1 MVDVGRKRDEIV
13 EKVSLRKMSETVRG
27 VFGNMWKEREWEREE
42 KKRKREGKEKKRK
55 ERKVWE
61 ESKSHGLVVAVVV
74 VVVVIVSL
82 GSKFLCLFLSLSH
95 DFLLLL
101 HLHLRYQLSQPTTTT
116 TIFLIPL
123 PCRAGHGWR
132 QGILRRFHTKIHFL
146 ILNKRLICSSG
157 KKKCGIFSFVFSA
170 TKRRVR
176 VFFLLYF
183 RLISIAELGGRFWR
197 ERDHFCFFFGFL
209 IWFDLRSEL
218 GFSMFESS
226 FFCFLYLRRLRSFSR
241 INNLFR
247 FFTIFSNFGAWLS
260 CYQDQICVSEL
271 DFALDYC
278 N

>member
-27 VFGNMWKEREWEREE
+27 VFGNMWKERERERE
-42 KKRKREGKEKKRK
+42 KKRKEREKGKKRK

-101 HLHLRYQLSQPTTTT
+101 HLPLRYQLSQPTTTT

-146 ILNKRLICSSG
+146 ILNKRLICLSG
-157 KKKCGIFSFVFSA
+157 KKNVGFFPLFS
-170 TKRRVR
+170 
-176 VFFLLYF
+176 
-183 RLISIAELGGRFWR
+183 RLPNAV
-197 ERDHFCFFFGFL
+197 
-209 IWFDLRSEL
+209 L
-218 GFSMFESS
+218 GFS
-226 FFCFLYLRRLRSFSR
+226 FFCIFGWSRSLSWGGDFGER
-241 INNLFR
+241 EIIFV
-247 FFTIFSNFGAWLS
+247 FFWVFDLVWSEIGARVFDVWIFVLLLL
-260 CYQDQICVSEL
+260 ISEKAPISL
-271 DFALDYC
+271 
-278 N
+278 